1 MSFYL
6 QSKFTESEMKETFLN
21 RKSSKWA
28 LIQIEMAKELTTGEI
43 RVLKLISGNISW
55 LLLKLT

>member
-6 QSKFTESEMKETFLN
+6 QSKFTESGMKEMSLN

-28 LIQIEMAKELTTGEI
+28 LIQIEMAKELITGETK
-43 RVLKLISGNISW
+43 VLKLISGNISW

>member
-6 QSKFTESEMKETFLN
+6 QSKFTESGMKETSLN

-28 LIQIEMAKELTTGEI
+28 LIQIEMAKELITGETK
-43 RVLKLISGNISW
+43 VLKLISGNIFW
-55 LLLKLT
+55 LLLKLI